1 MLFLQQRNQRG
12 GCPFSDVVV
21 GLGNSQQPGTRAGEN
36 PKDQELQTYLK
47 TQNYPSRP
55 ETLIRV
61 WTEDVLEKQSDP
73 WTEINDKTQTPQ
85 TEMVVEVL
93 VHEEPGRVEPD
104 Q

>member
-1 MLFLQQRNQRG
+1 MPFLQQRNQRG

-21 GLGNSQQPGTRAGEN
+21 GLDNSQQPGTRAGEN